1 MDSLLVGELL
11 SRANLG
17 ADPTLRQRVSD
28 GLWRRGVRQ
37 LKERLFEV
45 GEITEVLA
53 NDDKVSL
60 IRDEFLATDGVARFS
75 MMIRQELGD
84 LLSKVHPSWAN
95 TVKGRGLTLVL
106 TGGGNGLPMIRS
118 LVDEN
123 WSIAGTSVACHLA
136 NELPD
141 LVEKE
146 FDDNFPQLAVAM
158 GGAMPMLLDERK
170 AHDWAG
176 GTPALTRPIFC
187 TNRSESLH
195 RSLGL

>member
-1 MDSLLVGELL
+1 MELL
-11 SRANLG
+11 DS
-17 ADPTLRQRVSD
+17 
-28 GLWRRGVRQ
+28 
-37 LKERLFEV
+37 
-45 GEITEVLA
+45 
-53 NDDKVSL
+53 
-60 IRDEFLATDGVARFS
+60 S

-95 TVKGRGLTLVL
+95 TVKDRGLTLVL

-146 FDDNFPQLAVAM
+146 FDDNFAREYPQLAVAM

-170 AHDWAG
+170 AQLDWAG
-176 GTPALTRPIFC
+176 GTPAPGPLTRYPTRGI
-187 TNRSESLH
+187 
-195 RSLGL
+195 